1 MKVIVTRP
9 SPEAETFACEVG
21 RIGAEAVLSPVM
33 AIRARS
39 VAVDLNSI
47 EALAFTSSN
56 GVRAFVGLSADR
68 RLPVFAVG
76 AATADAAL
84 TAGFSMVSAARGEV
98 GSLATLIFEAKPSG
112 VILHLAG
119 SARAGDL
126 VQLLSAKGIR
136 ARRQVIYD
144 AVEIEEIGS
153 QAAAILADGMQEPA
167 IVFFSPRSARIFVR
181 QAERAGLLGSLR
193 RSIALCFSEEIA
205 EALSDVDWSAVRFA
219 SERTSAAMLSLV
231 EEELAGRK
239 GRTIAPR

>member
-9 SPEAETFACEVG
+9 SPDAEIFACDVG

-39 VAVDLNSI
+39 VAVDRNSI
-47 EALAFTSSN
+47 KALAFTSSN
-56 GVRAFVGLSADR
+56 GVRAFVGLSTDR

-84 TAGFSMVSAARGEV
+84 AAGFSTVSAARGDV

-119 SARAGDL
+119 NERAGDL
-126 VQLLSAKGIR
+126 AQRLSAKGIR
-136 ARRQVIYD
+136 MRRQVIYD
-144 AVEIEEIGS
+144 AVEIEDIAP
-153 QAAAILADGMQEPA
+153 QAAAILADGMQNPA

-181 QAERAGLLGSLR
+181 QAARAGLLSSLR
-193 RSIALCFSEEIA
+193 QSIALCLSEEIA
-205 EALSDVDWSAVRFA
+205 EALSGVDWLAVRIA
-219 SERTSAAMLSLV
+219 SERTSAAMLLLV